1 MRRST
6 SSTLRRLVG
15 TSAVVVATVVVPAG
29 VAAAADYPNGGN
41 PPTNVQGTSTVK
53 AETATRGGSSST
65 LPFTGGDVAGLALI
79 GAGAAIAGTVMVRR
93 SRRPLDA

>member
-1 MRRST
+1 MRRT
-6 SSTLRRLVG
+6 PHSTLRRLVG
-15 TSAVVVATVVVPAG
+15 TSAVVVAAVVVPAG

-41 PPTNVQGTSTVK
+41 QPTNVSDNGSSVRPS
-53 AETATRGGSSST
+53 TATRPST

-93 SRRPLDA
+93 SRRPVGA

>member
-41 PPTNVQGTSTVK
+41 PPTDVSDNTAVRAST
-53 AETATRGGSSST
+53 AARGSST

-93 SRRPLDA
+93 SRRPVSA

>member
-6 SSTLRRLVG
+6 TSTLRRIVG

-29 VAAAADYPNGGN
+29 VATAADYPDGGN
-41 PPTNVQGTSTVK
+41 PPTNVSNNNAAVR
-53 AETATRGGSSST
+53 ASTATRGSST

-93 SRRPLDA
+93 SRRTVGA

>member
-15 TSAVVVATVVVPAG
+15 TSAVVVATVVVPVG

-41 PPTNVQGTSTVK
+41 PPTNVSDNGTAVRAST
-53 AETATRGGSSST
+53 TTNTST

-93 SRRPLDA
+93 SRRPVGA

>member
-6 SSTLRRLVG
+6 SSTLRRVVG

-41 PPTNVQGTSTVK
+41 PPTQVQSSGSTVR
-53 AETATRGGSSST
+53 ASTATRGSST
-65 LPFTGGDVAGLALI
+65 LPFTGGDVVGLALI

-93 SRRPLDA
+93 SRRPADA

>member
-41 PPTNVQGTSTVK
+41 PPTNVQGTNSTVK
-53 AETATRGGSSST
+53 ASTATKPST

>member
-6 SSTLRRLVG
+6 SSTFRRLVG

-41 PPTNVQGTSTVK
+41 PPAQVQGTNSTVK
-53 AETATRGGSSST
+53 AATATRGSST
-65 LPFTGGDVAGLALI
+65 LPFTGGDVVGLALI

>member
-6 SSTLRRLVG
+6 SSTLRRFVG
-15 TSAVVVATVVVPAG
+15 TSAVVVAAVVVPAG
-29 VAAAADYPNGGN
+29 VATAADYPNGGN
-41 PPTNVQGTSTVK
+41 PPTNVSNNNTAVRAS
-53 AETATRGGSSST
+53 TATRGSST

-93 SRRPLDA
+93 SRRPASA